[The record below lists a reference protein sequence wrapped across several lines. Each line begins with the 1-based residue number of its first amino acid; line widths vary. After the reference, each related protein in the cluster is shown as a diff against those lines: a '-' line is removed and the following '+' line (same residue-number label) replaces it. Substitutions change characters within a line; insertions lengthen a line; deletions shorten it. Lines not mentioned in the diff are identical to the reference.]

1 MLAACS
7 AFRMTP
13 RLAKVPLPN
22 LQAKLQFLQQELS
35 AQMFL
40 QLAALGPGGTDS
52 GARSLLHHVY
62 DTAGAALGGGA
73 CDCLWLYID
82 GGD

>member
-1 MLAACS
+1 
-7 AFRMTP
+7 
-13 RLAKVPLPN
+13 
-22 LQAKLQFLQQELS
+22 
-35 AQMFL
+35 MFL